1 MPLRTL
7 LLLLIVAA
15 IAVFVAVNWTAF
27 TTPTSLS
34 LVFGAVEA
42 PLGLVMLAITGAL
55 ALVFLAYAFYLQG
68 SALRESRRMA
78 RELAAQREL
87 AQAAEA
93 SRLTEL
99 RAHID
104 QAVNGLAAQIA
115 ELDDRLGSGRSV
127 IRSTTGSGPAGM

>member
-15 IAVFVAVNWTAF
+15 IVVFVAVNWTAF

-34 LVFGAVEA
+34 LVFGTVEA

-55 ALVFLAYAFYLQG
+55 ALVFLAYAFWLQAG
-68 SALRESRRMA
+68 VLRESRRMA

-115 ELDDRLGSGRSV
+115 ELDDRLGPGRNV
-127 IRSTTGSGPAGM
+127 IPS